1 MVEQTQSMTENIDE
15 TIENS
20 EVTEN
25 EEVREMPEIDSK
37 YRMILL
43 AAQRAKQ
50 LQRGAHTRVELDQRK
65 HKNTRIAMK
74 EIEAKKIFFNT
85 TDS

>member
-1 MVEQTQSMTENIDE
+1 MVEQTQSMAENTDG

-20 EVTEN
+20 EVNEN
-25 EEVREMPEIDSK
+25 ETIKEMPEIDSK

-50 LQRGAHTRVELDQRK
+50 LQRGAHTRVELDPRK
-65 HKNTRIAMK
+65 HKFTRIALK
-74 EIEAKKIFFNT
+74 EIEAEKIYFEK
-85 TDS
+85 TDN